1 MAYDHVKGT
10 RVAIKQI
17 KDVFGVF
24 ENAKRIYREIK
35 LLRALDHENIV
46 KIVHIQ
52 KPKCVSWSP
61 LVYFMRG
68 GGVCLVCVHRAR
80 EYVPWYLRVGVR
92 GVSVA

>member
-1 MAYDHVKGT
+1 MPSDVAAVCLASLFTLAFLDAGSYGAVAEAVDHLTSK

-35 LLRALDHENIV
+35 LLRSLNHVNIV

-52 KPKCVSWSP
+52 KPK
-61 LVYFMRG
+61 
-68 GGVCLVCVHRAR
+68 
-80 EYVPWYLRVGVR
+80 
-92 GVSVA
+92 